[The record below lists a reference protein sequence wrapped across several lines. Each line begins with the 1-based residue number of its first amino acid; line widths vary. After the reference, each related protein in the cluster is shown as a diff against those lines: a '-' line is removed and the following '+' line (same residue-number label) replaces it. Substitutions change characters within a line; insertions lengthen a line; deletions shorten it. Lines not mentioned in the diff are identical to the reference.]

1 MRRVAKILILV
12 GCPYPELRF
21 HGYRNHVKFHPTA
34 QHSIIGYSD
43 TSQNLRIIS
52 IMLKSVLNRL
62 PSLIIL
68 GLLLILIAYLQWP
81 DAEVSRQKQHR
92 IITVKTVSVSLAE
105 FKDVVEALG
114 TARAN
119 EQVLLT
125 TKYSDMVE
133 AIFFQDG
140 QKVKRGDTLV
150 QLNNQEEA
158 AKVKELEANL
168 EESEVQ
174 LNRLQDLLRKHATS
188 DSLVD
193 QQEAKTKAIDAQ
205 LLSARIKL
213 NELTIKAPFD
223 GILGFRQISVG
234 AFIVPGDVITS
245 LDDLSRIKVDFTIP
259 ERFLTTIAAKQDITA
274 TSVAYDKELFH
285 GQITSIT
292 PRIDPITRTFKVRA
306 EIANADLK
314 LRPGMLLNVNILRLV
329 DTVLQV
335 PESAVLPI
343 EEKHYVFVIKN
354 GTAIRKAVKVGRRQP
369 GIVEII
375 SGLTQAEQVVI
386 EGTLKLRDGSLVNVL
401 EN

>member
-1 MRRVAKILILV
+1 
-12 GCPYPELRF
+12 
-21 HGYRNHVKFHPTA
+21 
-34 QHSIIGYSD
+34 
-43 TSQNLRIIS
+43 
-52 IMLKSVLNRL
+52 MLKSILNRL

-68 GLLLILIAYLQWP
+68 SLLVVLIAYLQWP
-81 DAEVSRQKQHR
+81 DDEITKQQKPRIVS
-92 IITVKTVSVSLAE
+92 VKTVNASLAE

-125 TKYSDMVE
+125 TKYSDIVE
-133 AIFFQDG
+133 AIYFQDG
-140 QKVKRGDTLV
+140 QKVKKGERLV

-168 EESEVQ
+168 EEAVVQ
-174 LNRLQDLLRKHATS
+174 LDRLQDLLKKRATS
-188 DSLVD
+188 DSQVD

-213 NELTIKAPFD
+213 HDLTIKAPFD

-234 AFIVPGDVITS
+234 AYIEQGDAITS

-259 ERFLTTIAAKQDITA
+259 ERFLTTITTKQDITA
-274 TSVAYDKELFH
+274 TSVAYDKEFFH

-306 EIANADLK
+306 EIANADFK

-335 PESAVLPI
+335 PESAILPI

-386 EGTLKLRDGSLVNVL
+386 EGTLKLRDGSQVNVL

>member
-1 MRRVAKILILV
+1 
-12 GCPYPELRF
+12 
-21 HGYRNHVKFHPTA
+21 
-34 QHSIIGYSD
+34 
-43 TSQNLRIIS
+43 
-52 IMLKSVLNRL
+52 MLKSISDRL

-68 GLLLILIAYLQWP
+68 SSLVILIAYLQWP
-81 DAEVSRQKQHR
+81 DAEITKQKKPRIVS
-92 IITVKTVSVSLAE
+92 VKTVSASLAE
-105 FKDVVEALG
+105 FRDVVEALG

-125 TKYSDMVE
+125 TKYSDIVE
-133 AIFFQDG
+133 AVYFQDG
-140 QKVKRGDTLV
+140 QRVKQGERLV
-150 QLNNQEEA
+150 QLNNLEEA

-168 EESEVQ
+168 EEAVVQ
-174 LNRLQDLLRKHATS
+174 LNRLQDLLKKRATS
-188 DSLVD
+188 DSMVD

-213 NELTIKAPFD
+213 NDLTIKAPFD

-259 ERFLTTIAAKQDITA
+259 ERFLTTITAKQDITA

-285 GQITSIT
+285 GQITSIA

-306 EIANADLK
+306 EITNADLK

-354 GTAIRKAVKVGRRQP
+354 STAIRRAVKVGRRKP

-375 SGLTQAEQVVI
+375 SGLSQAELVGI
-386 EGTLKLRDGSLVNVL
+386 EGTLKLRDGSQVNVL